1 MGAKAVAMV
10 DEVVLEMVEEEEEEE
25 EEDVVDN
32 LQRKI
37 LGSVTML
44 NYVALDDLNG
54 SCALI
59 YIYIYIEDEYMEC
72 YMRDYWC
79 TASQETQLQE

>member
-1 MGAKAVAMV
+1 MMKLVLVRRIVTAWWRGMGAKAVAMV

-44 NYVALDDLNG
+44 NYVALDDLYG

-59 YIYIYIEDEYMEC
+59 YIYI
-72 YMRDYWC
+72 
-79 TASQETQLQE
+79 

>member
-1 MGAKAVAMV
+1 MV
-10 DEVVLEMVEEEEEEE
+10 DEVVLEVVEEEE
-25 EEDVVDN
+25 EEDVVDI

-44 NYVALDDLNG
+44 NYVALDDLYG

-59 YIYIYIEDEYMEC
+59 YIYI
-72 YMRDYWC
+72 
-79 TASQETQLQE
+79 

>member
-1 MGAKAVAMV
+1 MV

-25 EEDVVDN
+25 EEEEDVVDI

-44 NYVALDDLNG
+44 NYVALDDLYG

-59 YIYIYIEDEYMEC
+59 YIYI
-72 YMRDYWC
+72 
-79 TASQETQLQE
+79 

>member
-10 DEVVLEMVEEEEEEE
+10 DEVVLEMVEEEEEE

-44 NYVALDDLNG
+44 NYVALDDLYG

-59 YIYIYIEDEYMEC
+59 YIYI
-72 YMRDYWC
+72 
-79 TASQETQLQE
+79 

>member
-10 DEVVLEMVEEEEEEE
+10 DEVVLEVVEEEE
-25 EEDVVDN
+25 EEDVVDI

-72 YMRDYWC
+72 YISSKNRGFPYYV
-79 TASQETQLQE
+79 